1 MRYLIVDDDKSLKHA
16 KIQKMGSLEPLKGGN
31 QQNRDEI
38 ENYTSPGLNNDTPS
52 QKEWIDCKPCFKIF
66 LQDRTLLN
74 CDESEWKGRW

>member
-52 QKEWIDCKPCFKIF
+52 QKE
-66 LQDRTLLN
+66 
-74 CDESEWKGRW
+74 